1 MGRWPAVAET
11 GSSLHDVFLPFSEA
25 ELLEHFVDTGRGGD
39 PRRHLTA
46 WRARIAAA
54 DLKLMSDPTYL
65 ERDETL
71 WTAGALLA
79 FHRHPDARDR
89 WRRLLP
95 LALGESPATAEP
107 LTWDDLLGDG
117 MRLFFEVGLPSPAA
131 YSAWLREHLDHRHPL
146 AAQRAASAASRRA
159 LEGRT
164 HLDAMLLNPAT
175 GFAVHFEAKVL
186 SDIDTKTKH
195 DALRNQLARNID
207 CMAAP
212 AGESATILAQRR
224 PERSFLV
231 LLTPEL
237 FRRNRTSRLY
247 GPLMDAYKN
256 DPAALARDLPHLDPA
271 TCVGLSRRLG
281 WLTFEDLQKVEP
293 AVSVDHVSGTR

>member
-1 MGRWPAVAET
+1 MAET
-11 GSSLHDVFLPFSEA
+11 GSLLHDVFLPFPAE
-25 ELLEHFVDTGRGGD
+25 ELLEHFVDTGRRGD
-39 PRRHLTA
+39 DPLRHLTA

-54 DLKLMSDPTYL
+54 DLKRESDPAFL
-65 ERDETL
+65 DRDETL

-79 FHRHPDARDR
+79 IHRHPDARDR
-89 WRRLLP
+89 WRRLLTQV
-95 LALGESPATAEP
+95 LGETPPIDEP
-107 LTWDDLLGDG
+107 LGWDELLGDR
-117 MRLFFEVGLPSPAA
+117 MRLFFEVGLPSPPA
-131 YSAWLREHLDHRHPL
+131 YSAWLREHLDTRHPL
-146 AAQRAASAASRRA
+146 AAQRAASAASPRA

-212 AGESATILAQRR
+212 AGGSATILAKRR

-237 FRRNRTSRLY
+237 FRTQLDESALRTSDARLHDRS
-247 GPLMDAYKN
+247 GRARPR
-256 DPAALARDLPHLDPA
+256 PAAPRSGDMRRSLPTTRLADLRGSSEGRA
-271 TCVGLSRRLG
+271 GG
-281 WLTFEDLQKVEP
+281 
-293 AVSVDHVSGTR
+293 VSVDHARGSR

>member
-1 MGRWPAVAET
+1 MAET
-11 GSSLHDVFLPFSEA
+11 GSLLHDVFLPFPAE
-25 ELLEHFVDTGRGGD
+25 ELLEHFVDTGRRGD
-39 PRRHLTA
+39 DPLRHLTA

-54 DLKLMSDPTYL
+54 DLKRESDPAFL
-65 ERDETL
+65 DRDETL

-79 FHRHPDARDR
+79 IHRHPDARDR
-89 WRRLLP
+89 WRRLLTQV
-95 LALGESPATAEP
+95 LGKTPPTDEP
-107 LTWDDLLGDG
+107 LSWDELLGDR
-117 MRLFFEVGLPSPAA
+117 MRLFFEVGLPSPPA
-131 YSAWLREHLDHRHPL
+131 YSAWLREHLDTRHPL
-146 AAQRAASAASRRA
+146 AAQRGASAASPRA

-212 AGESATILAQRR
+212 AGERATILAQRR

-237 FRRNRTSRLY
+237 FRINWTSRLY
-247 GPLMDAYKN
+247 GHLLRAYTT

-271 TCVGLSRRLG
+271 TCVALSRRLG
-281 WLTFEDLQKVEP
+281 WLTFEDLQNVEP
-293 AVSVDHVSGTR
+293 AACPWIT

>member
-1 MGRWPAVAET
+1 M
-11 GSSLHDVFLPFSEA
+11 SSS
-25 ELLEHFVDTGRGGD
+25 RSR
-39 PRRHLTA
+39 PRSSSSTSSIWAAAATLRHLTA

-54 DLKLMSDPTYL
+54 DLKRESDPAFL
-65 ERDETL
+65 DRDETL

-79 FHRHPDARDR
+79 IHHHPDARDR
-89 WRRLLP
+89 WRRLLTAVFGKTPPTDAP
-95 LALGESPATAEP
+95 LG
-107 LTWDDLLGDG
+107 WDELLGDR
-117 MRLFFEVGLPSPAA
+117 MRLFFEVGLPSPPA
-131 YSAWLREHLDHRHPL
+131 YSAWLREHLDTRHPL
-146 AAQRAASAASRRA
+146 AASAASLRA

-164 HLDAMLLNPAT
+164 HLDAMLPNPAT

-186 SDIDTKTKH
+186 SDVDTKTKH

-212 AGESATILAQRR
+212 ASESAPILAQRR

-237 FRRNRTSRLY
+237 FRINWTSRLY
-247 GPLMDAYKN
+247 GHLMRAYTT

-271 TCVGLSRRLG
+271 TCVALSRRLG
-281 WLTFEDLQKVEP
+281 WLTFEDLQSVEP
-293 AVSVDHVSGTR
+293 AACPWIT

>member
-1 MGRWPAVAET
+1 VAEARAL
-11 GSSLHDVFLPFSEA
+11 LHDVFLPFPAE
-25 ELLEHFVDTGRGGD
+25 ELLEHFVDTGRRSDD
-39 PRRHLTA
+39 PLRHLTA

-54 DLKLMSDPTYL
+54 DLKRESDPAFL
-65 ERDETL
+65 DRDETL

-79 FHRHPDARDR
+79 IHRHPDARDR
-89 WRRLLP
+89 WRRLLSQVM
-95 LALGESPATAEP
+95 GETPPIDEP
-107 LTWDDLLGDG
+107 LGWDELLGDR
-117 MRLFFEVGLPSPAA
+117 MRLFFEVGLPSPRA
-131 YSAWLREHLDHRHPL
+131 YSAWLRQHLEHRHPL
-146 AAQRAASAASRRA
+146 ASQRAASAASPRG

-212 AGESATILAQRR
+212 AGESATILAERR
-224 PERSFLV
+224 PERSFVL

-237 FRRNRTSRLY
+237 FRRNWTSRLY
-247 GPLMDAYKN
+247 GHLLRAYTT

-271 TCVGLSRRLG
+271 TCVGLARRLG
-281 WLTFEDLQKVEP
+281 WLTFEDLQNVEP
-293 AVSVDHVSGTR
+293 AACPWIT

>member
-1 MGRWPAVAET
+1 VAEA
-11 GSSLHDVFLPFSEA
+11 GALLHDVFLPFPAE
-25 ELLEHFVDTGRGGD
+25 ELLEHFVDTGRRSDD
-39 PRRHLTA
+39 PLRHLTA

-54 DLKLMSDPTYL
+54 DLKRESDPAFL
-65 ERDETL
+65 DRDETL

-79 FHRHPDARDR
+79 CHRHPDARDR
-89 WRRLLP
+89 WRRLLTQV
-95 LALGESPATAEP
+95 LGETPPTDEP
-107 LTWDDLLGDG
+107 LGWDELLGDR
-117 MRLFFEVGLPSPAA
+117 MRLFLEVGLPSPRA
-131 YSAWLREHLDHRHPL
+131 YSAWLRQHFEHRHPL
-146 AAQRAASAASRRA
+146 ASQRAASAASPRG

-175 GFAVHFEAKVL
+175 GFAVHFEAL

-237 FRRNRTSRLY
+237 FRRNWTSRLY
-247 GPLMDAYKN
+247 GHLLRAYTT

-271 TCVGLSRRLG
+271 TCIGLSRRLG
-281 WLTFEDLQKVEP
+281 WLTFEDLQNVEP
-293 AVSVDHVSGTR
+293 AAFPWIT